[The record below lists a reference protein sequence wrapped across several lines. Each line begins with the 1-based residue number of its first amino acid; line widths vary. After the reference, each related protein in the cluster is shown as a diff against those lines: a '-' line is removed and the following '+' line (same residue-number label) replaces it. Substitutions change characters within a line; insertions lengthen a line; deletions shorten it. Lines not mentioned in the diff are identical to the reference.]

1 MKYRAP
7 CEVANCVV
15 CVNPAKRPSFL
26 KKQKQKNNVFFV
38 CVCHGQLGTKPLISR
53 MKAAELSSSAV
64 SFPVRIPNPD
74 MLVL

>member
-1 MKYRAP
+1 M
-7 CEVANCVV
+7 
-15 CVNPAKRPSFL
+15 FF
-26 KKQKQKNNVFFV
+26 FFV